1 MWEDAARPNFVV
13 QPSPHPH
20 PVQPPYPHGRTCQ
33 SAKFFFSFSANFGR
47 FEMCRKRLFTE
58 QAAAATFRS
67 DMTIAFRLPII
78 CLFGRRVLVIE
89 IRNNLLFYPESNVT
103 NKFWCCVV
111 ISIQKLTT
119 LIG

>member
-1 MWEDAARPNFVV
+1 
-13 QPSPHPH
+13 
-20 PVQPPYPHGRTCQ
+20 
-33 SAKFFFSFSANFGR
+33 
-47 FEMCRKRLFTE
+47 MCRKRLFTE